1 MDRFRAKI
9 SIGISFI
16 GLVFWLSMAE
26 GSGRVWGAIPFAAF
40 VYIFC
45 YFVGRWRIALFGSF
59 MVYHLGAL
67 GFTYLVD
74 GHLDLL
80 GLLKYI
86 PSFKY
91 IAFFGIVMILLDI
104 AWYYFDARENKQEKE
119 LLNDENTTLKAKL
132 YDLQESKKADESK
145 KS

>member
-1 MDRFRAKI
+1 MSA
-9 SIGISFI
+9 
-16 GLVFWLSMAE
+16 AE
-26 GSGRVWGAIPFAAF
+26 GSGRFWGAIPFAAF
-40 VYIFC
+40 VYVFC

-80 GLLKYI
+80 SLLKYI

-91 IAFFGIVMILLDI
+91 IAFLGIVMILLDI
-104 AWYYFDARENKQEKE
+104 TWYYFDARANKQEKE
-119 LLNDENTTLKAKL
+119 VLKDENTNLKAKI
-132 YDLQESKKADESK
+132 YDLQEGKKAEELK